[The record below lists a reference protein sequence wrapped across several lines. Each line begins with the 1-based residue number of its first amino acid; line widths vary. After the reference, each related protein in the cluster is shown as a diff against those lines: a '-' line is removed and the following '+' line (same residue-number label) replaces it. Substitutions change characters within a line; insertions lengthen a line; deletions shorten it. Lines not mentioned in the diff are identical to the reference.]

1 MRRSKKGGMFLWA
14 YKPLCFAV
22 VLFGLFGLVW
32 LRSSVTTAAYSI
44 RDLEDRRTTAFKEMK
59 TLMAERSKLMA
70 LSNIDLPNQGQTQE
84 EKKLVSGSYVFPDRV
99 KVIHVT
105 RTKEPEAY
113 KASYRAEK
121 KD

>member
-1 MRRSKKGGMFLWA
+1 MRRSKKNSMFSWA

-22 VLFGLFGLVW
+22 VLFSVFSLVW

-44 RDLEDRRTTAFKEMK
+44 RDLEDRRTAALKEMK

-70 LSNIDLPNQGQTQE
+70 LSNIDIRSQGQTQV
-84 EKKLVSGSYVFPDRV
+84 EKKLVSNGYVFPDRV
-99 KVIHVT
+99 KVIHVS
-105 RTKEPEAY
+105 RTKGPEAQ
-113 KASYRAEK
+113 KASYKEEK

>member
-1 MRRSKKGGMFLWA
+1 MRRSKKGGMFSWA
-14 YKPLCFAV
+14 YKPLCAAV
-22 VLFGLFGLVW
+22 VLFCLFGLVW

-44 RDLEDRRTTAFKEMK
+44 RELEDRRTTALKEMK

-70 LSNIDLPNQGQTQE
+70 LSNIDLRNQGQTQG
-84 EKKLVSGSYVFPDRV
+84 EKKLVSSGYVFPDRV

-105 RTKEPEAY
+105 RTKEPETY
-113 KASYRAEK
+113 KASYKAEK

>member
-1 MRRSKKGGMFLWA
+1 MRRSKKGGMFSWA

-32 LRSSVTTAAYSI
+32 LRSGVTTATYNI
-44 RDLEDRRTTAFKEMK
+44 RDLEDKRTTALREMK

-70 LSNIDLPNQGQTQE
+70 LSSIYLPSEGQSQS
-84 EKKLVSGSYVFPDRV
+84 EKKLVSNGYVFPDRV

-105 RTKEPEAY
+105 RTKGPEVY
-113 KASYRAEK
+113 KASYKAEK